1 MTKLLEKAIAT
12 ARELSDTEQDE
23 IAELILMIAAKAEG
37 PVVLDAETRAAVEEG
52 MAQARRGE
60 FASDER
66 VAAFFRAR

>member
-1 MTKLLEKAIAT
+1 MTNLLEKAIAT
-12 ARELSDTEQDE
+12 ARELPDTEQDE
-23 IAELILMIAAKAEG
+23 IAEFILMIAAKAEG

-66 VAAFFRAR
+66 VAAFFRDR